1 MIYGDSLSSLS
12 STLGGFPYSVQHMA
26 GGGLVRVNRLEPR
39 APILCNTEH
48 AHFVDVSKVD
58 NGQCIVA
65 RCSIFHE
72 GRGM

>member
-26 GGGLVRVNRLEPR
+26 GGGLVPVNRLEPH

-48 AHFVDVSKVD
+48 AHFVDVSKV
-58 NGQCIVA
+58 QCIVA
-65 RCSIFHE
+65 QGSIFHE